1 MYRWRIII
9 IIIIIIIDCCVSG
22 MSCCVHIP
30 HFPLD
35 MPVWWWWQQRQISL
49 YYIWSDAGAM
59 IVCVLCT
66 CISRAKAIKYSVIIF
81 VIFIL
86 DTKIKMIL
94 RLCFPFYLKK
104 KCLFSFDLN
113 VVNSPALEDIIMFRQ
128 GEEYGFHKLY
138 IYLYFIPDAFSIL
151 R

>member
-1 MYRWRIII
+1 
-9 IIIIIIIDCCVSG
+9 
-22 MSCCVHIP
+22 
-30 HFPLD
+30 
-35 MPVWWWWQQRQISL
+35 
-49 YYIWSDAGAM
+49 
-59 IVCVLCT
+59 
-66 CISRAKAIKYSVIIF
+66 
-81 VIFIL
+81 
-86 DTKIKMIL
+86 MIL